1 MAVVKN
7 LMVRCGAD
15 FSALTKATT
24 QAKSSISSMSR
35 STQKAT
41 TSIRQSAGSMPE
53 VGLHRG
59 KIGLLRLFRNRES
72 HQGGRHY
79 GSGAGRS

>member
-15 FSALTKATT
+15 FSALTKATN
-24 QAKSSISSMSR
+24 QAKSSINSMSR

-41 TSIRQSAGSMPE
+41 NSIRRSAGSMQSSIATA
-53 VGLHRG
+53 G
-59 KIGLLRLFRNRES
+59 KSAFRVRES
-72 HQGGRHY
+72 Y
-79 GSGAGRS
+79 